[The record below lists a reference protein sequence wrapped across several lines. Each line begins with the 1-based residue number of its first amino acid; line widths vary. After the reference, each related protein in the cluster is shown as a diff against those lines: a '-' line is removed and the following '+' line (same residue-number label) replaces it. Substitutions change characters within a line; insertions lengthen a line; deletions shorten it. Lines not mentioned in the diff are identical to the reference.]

1 METPVAWGFLKGFGM
16 IVAGL
21 AITLLLATMLQSRA
35 ETRHALAVAA
45 NRDQALAARPLVQG
59 VPKETLPRIEFT
71 QELVS
76 GR

>member
-16 IVAGL
+16 VVAGL
-21 AITLLLATMLQSRA
+21 VITLLLATMLQSRA
-35 ETRHALAVAA
+35 ETRHALAMAASRDLTVAA
-45 NRDQALAARPLVQG
+45 QPLVQG